1 MLCALHIANFRSLG
15 PDVSV
20 DFSDDATHLVL
31 LAGPNG
37 AGKSNVLDAFR
48 FLRDAVT
55 PRGLEEAVRARFGI
69 HALLRQGTK
78 RAHFAVETVF
88 GDEWVV
94 WGLEIGR
101 WGEDDFAVW
110 DEALFVNH
118 LSLRDSIHARART
131 RVQGDGEGHVP
142 EFARALVEALAAREP
157 DTPHTV
163 LLRVGPDTHESRR
176 RELTLPSLQRTGAAS
191 VAGRVCALLD
201 EFAVYAIHFDDLRE
215 PQLRS
220 PSPRLSDRADNW
232 INALS
237 HLADDD
243 RTDLIAGLGALVP
256 DLRDLRVVRVGDY
269 LQAFF
274 EHGSNG
280 TAVEIPMNRESD
292 GTLRTAAMLVA
303 LLQQPPPSLIA
314 IEEPELAVHVRAM
327 AVLRDYILPRARHTP
342 VLLSTHS
349 SELLDLFPVECVRV
363 VDRTAGGT
371 SVAPLSERQRGLVCD
386 HLFTLGQ
393 LLLAQPLE
401 GDRRG

>member
-1 MLCALHIANFRSLG
+1 MLRALHIANFRSLG

-20 DFSDDATHLVL
+20 DFSADAPHLVL

-48 FLRDAVT
+48 FLRDAVL

-69 HALLRQGTK
+69 HALLRQGTS
-78 RAHFAVETVF
+78 RAHFALEAVF

-110 DEALFVNH
+110 DEALFVNP
-118 LSLRDSIHARART
+118 LSTRASIHARAKARG
-131 RVQGDGEGHVP
+131 QEAGEEHVP
-142 EFARALVEALAAREP
+142 EFACALIEALAAREAGA
-157 DTPHTV
+157 PHTM
-163 LLRVGPDTHESRR
+163 LLRVGPDASESRR
-176 RELTLPSLQRTGAAS
+176 REATLPSLRRTGAAA
-191 VAGRVCALLD
+191 AGRLCALLD
-201 EFAVYAIHFDDLRE
+201 EFAVYAIRFDDLRE

-220 PSPRLSDRADNW
+220 PNARLSDHADNW

-243 RTDLIAGLGALVP
+243 RADLIAGLGALVP
-256 DLRDLRVVRVGDY
+256 DLRDLRVVRAGDY

-274 EHGSNG
+274 DHGSNG
-280 TAVEIPMNRESD
+280 AAVEIPMNRESD

-303 LLQQPPPSLIA
+303 LLQDPPPSLIA

-327 AVLRDYILPRARHTP
+327 AVLRDYILPRAQHTP

-349 SELLDLFPVECVRV
+349 GELLDLFPVECVRV

-371 SVAPLSERQRGLVCD
+371 SVAPLSERQRGLVRD

-401 GDRRG
+401 A